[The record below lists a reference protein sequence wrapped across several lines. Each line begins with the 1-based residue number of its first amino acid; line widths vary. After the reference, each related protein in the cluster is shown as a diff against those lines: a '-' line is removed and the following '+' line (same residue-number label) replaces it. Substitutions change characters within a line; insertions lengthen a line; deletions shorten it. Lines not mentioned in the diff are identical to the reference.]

1 MYNGTRL
8 LPRQFSST
16 EKKSQS
22 NPNVTAERNL
32 SISVKQ
38 IKKNKLESPK

>member
-1 MYNGTRL
+1 MAHVCCHGSSV
-8 LPRQFSST
+8 RQK
-16 EKKSQS
+16 KKSQS